1 MNKKPTTHIGWTGSQ
16 WNPSKG
22 CSPVNSLCD
31 NCYMFRQ
38 MDRWKNDPTQVVRT
52 KPTTFNK
59 PLRQKEPT
67 VYFLA
72 SMSDFFHHEVDSFRD
87 EVWDIIAR
95 TPHHIYQILT
105 KRPGRIAKH
114 LPKDWNSNPDKWKHV
129 WLGTSI
135 GGDNADAIMVE
146 KLMQNTASVLF
157 LSIEPLIGSV
167 QAPLLNFIAAETNAD
182 KWVIVGGESGHG
194 KITNDPDA
202 KYKYRYC
209 ELDWFLEVVYACNH
223 FGLPVFVKQL
233 GKHLAKELKCT
244 TENGTLLEEMP
255 EPLRQRDMP
264 IDVSAYICNSN
275 M

>member
-1 MNKKPTTHIGWTGSQ
+1 MDKTTTHIGWTGAT
-16 WNPSKG
+16 WNPAVG
-22 CSPVNSLCD
+22 CTHVNSLCD
-31 NCYMFRQ
+31 NCYMFRNEERYGR
-38 MDRWKNDPTQVVRT
+38 DGNSLRKT
-52 KPTTFNK
+52 KGKAFNK

-72 SMSDFFHHEVDSFRD
+72 SMTDFFHPFLDSFRN
-87 EVWDIIAR
+87 EVWDIIAK
-95 TPHHIYQILT
+95 TPQHIYQILT

-146 KLMQNTASVLF
+146 KLMQNTASVFF
-157 LSIEPLIGSV
+157 LSIEPIIGSV

-194 KITNDPDA
+194 KITNDPDV
-202 KYKYRYC
+202 KYKYRHC

-233 GKHLAKELKCT
+233 GKHLAKELECT
-244 TENGTLLEEMP
+244 TPNGTLLEEMP

-264 IDVSAYICNSN
+264 IDVSGYICNSN